1 MPDILAT
8 AKVVNYFQKA
18 AKGKIFCNM
27 FAHIKKRLYI
37 CAILN
42 RLACNEPLFAG
53 GWQGLGSWD
62 FTGRGIY
69 RRLAAATT
77 EERETQG
84 GEKREKEENKGRKA
98 KRRKA
103 EKGSKRRGE
112 KRGFGEWNDE
122 ILKKT

>member
-1 MPDILAT
+1 MPKILAT
-8 AKVVNYFQKA
+8 AKIANYFQMA

-53 GWQGLGSWD
+53 GWQGLG
-62 FTGRGIY
+62 RGIY
-69 RRLAAATT
+69 RRGNLQAAGSRHNRRKGNTRRRKAKGRKA
-77 EERETQG
+77 EKGRKQERETQG
-84 GEKREKEENKGRKA
+84 GE
-98 KRRKA
+98 
-103 EKGSKRRGE
+103 KRRGE

>member
-1 MPDILAT
+1 
-8 AKVVNYFQKA
+8 
-18 AKGKIFCNM
+18 M

-53 GWQGLGSWD
+53 GWQGLGGWD
-62 FTGRGIY
+62 FTGGEIY

-84 GEKREKEENKGRKA
+84 GEKREKEERKQG
-98 KRRKA
+98 
-103 EKGSKRRGE
+103 EEKRRGE
-112 KRGFGEWNDE
+112 KRREEKRGFGE
-122 ILKKT
+122 